1 MAQLQFGDVFDGHQA
16 LVGVDQLAEDVQQRG
31 LAGAGAAAD
40 QDIAALAHGLLQE
53 LVDRLVD
60 GLHGHQVSAVEH
72 VLAEFSDRQARPVE
86 CNRRNDRVDPAAV
99 RQARIDHRRRL
110 IEPPAEGREDALDD
124 ALDMVRIDEP
134 QVAQVQYT
142 IALDEHAVRAVDQDF
157 GDCRITQQHFQRAE
171 TCELVDDLFGQA
183 LHLVARDRQVQARDV
198 FGHFVDDEL
207 RQHLARAFEQVFPGL
222 FDGIDD
228 VAVQHQFQAF
238 VVGIAGHSTV
248 CRAEQFFA
256 AHGVPLRRLN
266 QDLGLARLSER
277 LARHSPRLRR
287 LWVSTSRGASSNRVT
302 PWFLAFKRTSGL

>member
-1 MAQLQFGDVFDGHQA
+1 
-16 LVGVDQLAEDVQQRG
+16 
-31 LAGAGAAAD
+31 
-40 QDIAALAHGLLQE
+40 
-53 LVDRLVD
+53 
-60 GLHGHQVSAVEH
+60 
-72 VLAEFSDRQARPVE
+72 
-86 CNRRNDRVDPAAV
+86 
-99 RQARIDHRRRL
+99 
-110 IEPPAEGREDALDD
+110 
-124 ALDMVRIDEP
+124 MVRIDES
-134 QVAQVQYT
+134 QVAQVQDT

-157 GDCRITQQHFQRAE
+157 GHRRITQQHFQRAE

-198 FGHFVDDEL
+198 FGHFIDDEL

-238 VVGIAGHSTV
+238 VVGIAGHPAV

-256 AHGVPLRRLN
+256 AHGVPLKRLN

-277 LARHSPRLRR
+277 LARRSPRLRR